1 MIEINSDFKKH
12 ILIDNMKIPIVR
24 AELEMD
30 IYREREREIER
41 ERERERESM
50 ETRKVHEG
58 SDDMLCTRVANKS

>member
-30 IYREREREIER
+30 IERERERDR